1 MAETPEQSAPPA
13 AEPPPPPAAPG
24 CPVTAERLAPQ
35 QRRYV
40 DPAGPVAGRMMAAKG
55 LVPLQG
61 ADFAHVLF
69 MLSHDPDQKVRETAR
84 ATAAAADER
93 TKKVLL
99 TALRDESLDAPVLDF
114 FGDLVVGKDDLLE
127 CVVLNNSTPD
137 TTIARAVQGATARI
151 AELVSQNQLRL
162 LRTPEILRNLCG
174 NPQASKATVD
184 LACDFAVRS
193 GVIMDDVEAM
203 REARI
208 RIHGPELPPPPED
221 QLTAEQVLQEEKASL
236 VDDGASP
243 LEEHKKLT
251 LIQKVMKMSVAE
263 KIKLATLGNKEARGL
278 LLRETNKLVS
288 MAAIRSPRITD
299 GEVFL
304 QATSKTA
311 NEEILRY
318 IYSSREWTKNYKIKM
333 ALVKNPKV
341 PAAIALKFLS
351 TVRDS
356 EMKDLAKDKN
366 IPSAVQQMAR
376 KIMQKKT
383 APVKVGN
390 E

>member
-1 MAETPEQSAPPA
+1 MAETTPEQPASAEA
-13 AEPPPPPAAPG
+13 APPAAPG

-40 DPAGPVAGRMMAAKG
+40 DTAGPVAGRMMAAKG

-69 MLSHDPDQKVRETAR
+69 MLNHDPDAKIRETAH
-84 ATAAAADER
+84 ATASASDER

-99 TALRDESLDAPVLDF
+99 SALRDETLEAPVLDF

-127 CVVLNNSTPD
+127 CVVLNNATPD
-137 TTIARAVQGATARI
+137 TTIARVVQGASARI
-151 AELVSQNQLRL
+151 AELASQNQLRL
-162 LRTPEILRNLCG
+162 LRTPEILRALCG
-174 NPQASKATVD
+174 NAQASKATVD

-203 REARI
+203 REARV
-208 RIHGPELPPPPED
+208 RIHGPDLPPPPTD
-221 QLTAEQVLQEEKASL
+221 QVTADDVLREEKGAL
-236 VDDGASP
+236 VDDEAAP
-243 LEEHKKLT
+243 LDEHKRMT
-251 LIQKVMKMSVAE
+251 LIQKVMKMTVAE

-278 LLRETNKLVS
+278 LLRETNKLVAL
-288 MAAIRSPRITD
+288 AAIRSPRITD

-304 QATSKTA
+304 QASSKTA
-311 NEEILRY
+311 NEEILRF
-318 IYSSREWTKNYKIKM
+318 IYSSREFTKNYKIKL

-341 PAAIALKFLS
+341 PAAISLKFLS

-356 EMKDLAKDKN
+356 EMRDLAKDKN
-366 IPSAVQQMAR
+366 IPTAVQQMAR
-376 KIMQKKT
+376 KIMQKKS

-390 E
+390 D